1 MKRMLFPFLTAL
13 LGCLALSASVFALPA
28 HMQFRM
34 GTMEGQVFLD
44 GKPLANVLLSFF
56 LDSKGLPPIP
66 GGMGRIPESLDRTD
80 SEGKFKVRL
89 PEGSYYMGILLRGPD
104 EKLGPPRQGE
114 SFYFASD
121 GQGRLRHLTIKDF
134 EKVDHGRIECSIGSA
149 FSEAE
154 EDSFTVQGTVLE
166 GKGGAPV
173 AGALVLAKK
182 GDQQMRRPDYFS
194 APSSDDGKFSINLP
208 PGDTYFL
215 LARKLIT
222 GARPSPG
229 DSIGK
234 FGTDS
239 TDKSLSAIRPE
250 GVGPPPG
257 VSEDQSFKSLSNE
270 ALPVTGDAGQVIA
283 GITIYMYDMPETG
296 PKAQK
301 PIQQKIRRASGAP
314 RFAEGVTM
322 KLLFATNSHE
332 IDPQSYS
339 ELDEWS
345 GFLKGEPELRI
356 ELSGHTDNV
365 GSEEYNLELSRKRAD
380 AVAQYLI
387 GKGIEPRRITVN
399 GYGSTRPYVDNSTE
413 ERRRRNRRVDIKF
426 IR

>member
-1 MKRMLFPFLTAL
+1 MIKRMLLILAV
-13 LGCLALSASVFALPA
+13 LGTILASTSAFAAPA
-28 HMQFRM
+28 HLQYRM

-44 GKPLANVLLSFF
+44 GKPLGNVLLAFF

-80 SEGKFKVRL
+80 PEGKFKVRL
-89 PEGSYYMGILLRGPD
+89 PEGSYYMGILRRGPD
-104 EKLGPPRQGE
+104 ERPGPPRQGE
-114 SFYFASD
+114 SFYFAGD
-121 GQGRLRHLTIKDF
+121 GQGRLRHLSIKDF
-134 EKVDHGRIECSIGSA
+134 EKIDHGRVECAIASA
-149 FSEAE
+149 FTEAE
-154 EDSFTVQGTVLE
+154 EDRFTVQGTVLE

-194 APSSDDGKFSINLP
+194 APSSEDGKFSINLP

-222 GARPSPG
+222 GARPTPG
-229 DSIGK
+229 ESIGK
-234 FGTDS
+234 FGTEA

-257 VSEDQSFKSLSNE
+257 VGEDQSFKSLSNE
-270 ALPVTGDAGQVIA
+270 ALPVTGNAGQVIA

-296 PKAQK
+296 PQAQK
-301 PIQQKIRRASGAP
+301 PIQQKIRRESGAP

-322 KLLFATNSHE
+322 KLLFATSSHE
-332 IDPQSYS
+332 IDPQSFS
-339 ELDEWS
+339 ELDEWA
-345 GFLKGEPELRI
+345 GFLKSEPDLRI

-365 GSEEYNLELSRKRAD
+365 GSEEYNLKLSRKRAD

-387 GKGIEPRRITVN
+387 GKGIEQSRITVD
-399 GYGSTRPYVDNSTE
+399 GYGSTRPYVDNTTA
-413 ERRRRNRRVDIKF
+413 ERRSRNRRVDIKF